1 MAARRPARKS
11 AAKSAAKPSRPAAP
25 RESAAL
31 AGDRDKII
39 AAFLA
44 LLAEKRIEQIGL
56 AEIAETAGVP
66 LGQLRGEFGSTL
78 AILATHLKAV
88 DRAVL
93 AEDMSDMEEEPQR
106 ERLFDVLMRRLE
118 TLAPHREA
126 VRSLLRSATR
136 NPPLAV
142 ALNGLAVRSQ
152 QWMLTAAGVSA
163 SGPRG
168 MMRAQG
174 LALLFGSVLR
184 TWVRDDDPGLART
197 MAALDR
203 ALARG
208 QRFAGLLDDLCR
220 IPSRLCRLRG
230 PGAAARRIPRNP
242 RQRNQGLRPWIHK
255 YKYAALPL
263 HRPDRRRRDVAQ
275 RCYGAHPHI
284 FLLSDVGI
292 LQR

>member
-1 MAARRPARKS
+1 MARRPARKS
-11 AAKSAAKPSRPAAP
+11 AAKSAAKPSRTAAS
-25 RESAAL
+25 RESAAPV
-31 AGDRDKII
+31 GDRDKII

-78 AILATHLKAV
+78 AILAAHLKAV

-152 QWMLTAAGVSA
+152 QWMLTAAGVGA

-174 LALLFGSVLR
+174 LALLFSSVLR

-208 QRFAGLLDDLCR
+208 QRFAGLLDDLRR
-220 IPSRLCRLRG
+220 IPSRIGRLRG
-230 PGAAARRIPRNP
+230 
-242 RQRNQGLRPWIHK
+242 
-255 YKYAALPL
+255 
-263 HRPDRRRRDVAQ
+263 RRRRRSEDPEESA
-275 RCYGAHPHI
+275 AA
-284 FLLSDVGI
+284 
-292 LQR
+292 

>member
-1 MAARRPARKS
+1 MARRPTRKS
-11 AAKSAAKPSRPAAP
+11 GAKPAGKSTAKTASTSGRTAAP
-25 RESAAL
+25 RGSAAPT
-31 AGDRDKII
+31 GDRDKII

-56 AEIAETAGVP
+56 AEIAETAGAS
-66 LGQLRGEFGSTL
+66 LAQLRGEFGSTL
-78 AILATHLKAV
+78 AILAAHLKAV

-93 AEDMSDMEEEPQR
+93 AEDVSDMAEEPQR

-118 TLAPHREA
+118 ILAPHREA

-142 ALNGLAVRSQ
+142 ALNRLAVRSQ

-163 SGPRG
+163 SGPSG

-174 LALLFGSVLR
+174 LALLFSSVLR

-220 IPSRLCRLRG
+220 VPSRLCRLRG
-230 PGAAARRIPRNP
+230 
-242 RQRNQGLRPWIHK
+242 
-255 YKYAALPL
+255 
-263 HRPDRRRRDVAQ
+263 RRRRRSEDPEDSA
-275 RCYGAHPHI
+275 AASSSI
-284 FLLSDVGI
+284 
-292 LQR
+292 